1 MELRVSLDER
11 TDASEEQEIQ
21 VDGIPVVVS
30 NDVIDSYGTKYS
42 IVVTENGMPGVN
54 AG

>member
-11 TDASEEQEIQ
+11 TDATEEQEIQ
-21 VDGIPVVVS
+21 VEGMTFVVG
-30 NDVIDSYGTKYS
+30 NDVIDSYGPKYS
-42 IVVTENGMPGVN
+42 VVVTENDMPGVN

>member
-11 TDASEEQEIQ
+11 EDPDEEQELS
-21 VDGIPVVVS
+21 VDGVPFVVS
-30 NDVIDSYGTKYS
+30 NDVIDSYGEKYK
-42 IVVTENGMPGVN
+42 IVVNDAGMPEVV